1 MQNTH
6 IWGKLHLYGK
16 KVVLLVLFAT
26 ISFQAFGQRDR
37 TINLP
42 NYDERWLH
50 YGFYLGLEAF
60 QYRLNYSDLFVT
72 PEMDS
77 VISIN
82 PAVTYG
88 PVNIGFVVNFKLAEF
103 LNLRL
108 VPKFGINERKV
119 EYTYA
124 SGNTETQIIEA
135 VTMDFP
141 LLLKYKSVRRG
152 NYRMYFVGG
161 INPSVRVGGKKD
173 VNKEEDR
180 LNIKDSDLSIE
191 FGFGLDVYYPF
202 FKFSPEIRF
211 SRGIINNLSS
221 ETNFYSKGIDR
232 LTSNSISLF
241 LYFEGGR

>member
-1 MQNTH
+1 MQDTH
-6 IWGKLHLYGK
+6 IWDKFGVFGK
-16 KVVLLVLFAT
+16 KVALLLLLL
-26 ISFQAFGQRDR
+26 ICSLQAFSQRDR
-37 TINLP
+37 SINLP
-42 NYDERWLH
+42 NYDEKWLH
-50 YGFYLGLEAF
+50 YGFYLGIESF
-60 QYRLNYSDLFVT
+60 QYRLKYSELFVT

-82 PAVTYG
+82 PDVTYG
-88 PVNIGFVVNFKLAEF
+88 PVNIGFVVNLRLAQF

-108 VPKFGINERKV
+108 VPKFGINERKIV
-119 EYTYA
+119 YTYS
-124 SGNTETQIIEA
+124 SGNQETQIIET
-135 VTMDFP
+135 VTMSFP

-152 NYRMYFVGG
+152 NYRMYLVGG

-173 VNKEEDR
+173 LSKEDDR
-180 LNIKDSDLSIE
+180 LSIKDSDLAIE

-211 SRGIINNLSS
+211 SRGIVNNLAS

-232 LTSNSISLF
+232 LTTNSISLY

>member
-1 MQNTH
+1 MQNIN
-6 IWGKLHLYGK
+6 IWDKFNLFGKQI
-16 KVVLLVLFAT
+16 VLLCLLLAL
-26 ISFQAFGQRDR
+26 SNQAFSQRDR
-37 TINLP
+37 SINLP
-42 NYDERWLH
+42 NYDEKWLH
-50 YGFYLGLEAF
+50 YGFYLGLESF
-60 QYRLNYSDLFVT
+60 QYRLQYSDLFIT

-82 PAVTYG
+82 PATTVG
-88 PVNIGFVVNFKLAEF
+88 PVNIGFVVNFRLAQF

-124 SGNTETQIIEA
+124 SGNKETQIIEA

-152 NYRMYFVGG
+152 NYRMYLVGG

-173 VNKEEDR
+173 LNKEEDK
-180 LNIKDSDLSIE
+180 LNIKDSNIAIE
-191 FGFGLDVYYPF
+191 FGFGLDIYYPF

-211 SRGIINNLSS
+211 SRGLVNNLDT

-232 LTSNSISLF
+232 LTTNSISLF

>member
-1 MQNTH
+1 MQDSH
-6 IWGKLHLYGK
+6 IWSKLHLYGK
-16 KVVLLVLFAT
+16 KIVLVLVFLVL
-26 ISFQAFGQRDR
+26 SFQAFSQRDQG
-37 TINLP
+37 INLP
-42 NYDERWLH
+42 NYDSRWLH
-50 YGFYLGLEAF
+50 YGFYLGIETF
-60 QYRLNYSDLFVT
+60 QYRLKYSDLFIM

-88 PVNIGFVVNFKLAEF
+88 PVNIGFVVNFRLAEF

-108 VPKFGINERKV
+108 VPKFGINERKI
-119 EYTYA
+119 EYTY
-124 SGNTETQIIEA
+124 NNRTETQIIEA

-141 LLLKYKSVRRG
+141 VLLKYKSVRRG
-152 NYRMYFVGG
+152 NYRMYLVGG
-161 INPSVRVGGKKD
+161 ISPSVRVGGKKD
-173 VNKEEDR
+173 TNKEEDKLSIR
-180 LNIKDSDLSIE
+180 DSDLSIE

-211 SRGIINNLSS
+211 SRGIVNNLSS
-221 ETNFYSKGIDR
+221 ETNFYNKGIDR

>member
-1 MQNTH
+1 M
-6 IWGKLHLYGK
+6 
-16 KVVLLVLFAT
+16 LVAL
-26 ISFQAFGQRDR
+26 SNQAFSQRDR
-37 TINLP
+37 SLNLP
-42 NYDERWLH
+42 NYDEKWLH
-50 YGFYLGLEAF
+50 YGFYLGLESF
-60 QYRLNYSDLFVT
+60 QYRLRYSDLFVT

-82 PAVTYG
+82 PANTFG
-88 PVNIGFVVNFKLAEF
+88 PVNIGFVVNFRLAQF

-108 VPKFGINERKV
+108 LPKFGINERKV
-119 EYTYA
+119 EYTYS
-124 SGNTETQIIEA
+124 SGNKETQIIEA

-152 NYRMYFVGG
+152 NYRMYLVGG

-173 VNKEEDR
+173 LDKEEDK
-180 LNIKDSDLSIE
+180 LNIKDTNIAIE

-211 SRGIINNLSS
+211 SRGIVNNVAS
-221 ETNFYSKGIDR
+221 ETNFYNKGIDR
-232 LTSNSISLF
+232 LTTNSISLF

>member
-1 MQNTH
+1 M
-6 IWGKLHLYGK
+6 
-16 KVVLLVLFAT
+16 VFFVL
-26 ISFQAFGQRDR
+26 SFQAFSQRDR
-37 TINLP
+37 GINLP
-42 NYDERWLH
+42 NYDDRWLH
-50 YGFYLGLEAF
+50 YGFYLGIEAF
-60 QYRLNYSDLFVT
+60 QYRLKYSDLFVM

-88 PVNIGFVVNFKLAEF
+88 PVNIGFVVNLRLAEF

-108 VPKFGINERKV
+108 LPKFGINERKV
-119 EYTYA
+119 EYSFQ
-124 SGNTETQIIEA
+124 SGNKQIQVIEA
-135 VTMDFP
+135 VNMSFP

-152 NYRMYFVGG
+152 NYRMYLVGG
-161 INPSVRVGGKKD
+161 INPSIRVGGKKD

-180 LNIKDSDLSIE
+180 LNIKDSDLSLE

-211 SRGIINNLSS
+211 SRGIVNNLSS
-221 ETNFYSKGIDR
+221 ETNFYNKGINR
-232 LTSNSISLF
+232 LTTNSVSLF

>member
-1 MQNTH
+1 MQKTH
-6 IWGKLHLYGK
+6 IWDKFSIPGK
-16 KVVLLVLFAT
+16 KVAMILLLLA
-26 ISFQAFGQRDR
+26 ISLQAYSQRDR
-37 TINLP
+37 SINLP

-50 YGFYLGLEAF
+50 YGFYLGVESF
-60 QYRLNYSDLFVT
+60 QYRLRYSDLFVS

-77 VISIN
+77 VITIN

-88 PVNIGFVVNFKLAEF
+88 PVNIGFVVNFRLAQF

-108 VPKFGINERKV
+108 LPKFGINERKI

-124 SGNTETQIIEA
+124 SGNRETQIIEA
-135 VTMDFP
+135 VTMNFP

-152 NYRMYFVGG
+152 NYRMYLVGG

-173 VNKEEDR
+173 TNKEEDK
-180 LNIKDSDLSIE
+180 LNIKDSDMSIE

-211 SRGIINNLSS
+211 SRGIINNLASD
-221 ETNFYSKGIDR
+221 TNFYSKGIDR
-232 LTSNSISLF
+232 LTTNSISLF

>member
-1 MQNTH
+1 M
-6 IWGKLHLYGK
+6 I
-16 KVVLLVLFAT
+16 LLLLT
-26 ISFQAFGQRDR
+26 ISLQAYSQRDR
-37 TINLP
+37 GINLP
-42 NYDERWLH
+42 NYDEKWLH
-50 YGFYLGLEAF
+50 YGFYLGVESF
-60 QYRLNYSDLFVT
+60 QYRLRYSDLFVS

-82 PAVTYG
+82 PATTYG
-88 PVNIGFVVNFKLAEF
+88 PVNIGFVVNFRLAQF

-108 VPKFGINERKV
+108 LPRFSINERKV

-124 SGNTETQIIEA
+124 SGNQETQIIEA
-135 VTMDFP
+135 VTMNFP

-152 NYRMYFVGG
+152 NYRMYLVGG
-161 INPSVRVGGKKD
+161 INPSIRVGGKKD
-173 VNKEEDR
+173 TNKEEDK

-211 SRGIINNLSS
+211 SRGIVNNLGSD
-221 ETNFYSKGIDR
+221 TNFYSKGIDR
-232 LTSNSISLF
+232 LTTNSISLF

>member
-1 MQNTH
+1 MQNIN
-6 IWGKLHLYGK
+6 IWDKFNLFGK
-16 KVVLLVLFAT
+16 KIVLLCLLLAF
-26 ISFQAFGQRDR
+26 SNQAFSQRDR
-37 TINLP
+37 SINLP
-42 NYDERWLH
+42 NYDEKWLH
-50 YGFYLGLEAF
+50 YGFYLGLESF
-60 QYRLNYSDLFVT
+60 QYRLQYSDLFVT

-82 PAVTYG
+82 PANTIG
-88 PVNIGFVVNFKLAEF
+88 PVNIGFVVNFRLAQF

-124 SGNTETQIIEA
+124 SGNKETQIIEA

-152 NYRMYFVGG
+152 NYRMYLVGG

-173 VNKEEDR
+173 LNKEEDK
-180 LNIKDSDLSIE
+180 LNIKDSNIAIE

-211 SRGIINNLSS
+211 SRGLTNNLDT
-221 ETNFYSKGIDR
+221 ETNFYSKGINR
-232 LTSNSISLF
+232 LTTNSISLF

>member
-1 MQNTH
+1 MQKAH
-6 IWGKLHLYGK
+6 IWDKLGIPGK
-16 KVVLLVLFAT
+16 KVALIILLLVV
-26 ISFQAFGQRDR
+26 SMQAFSQRNR
-37 TINLP
+37 NINLP

-50 YGFYLGLEAF
+50 YGFYLGIESF
-60 QYRLNYSDLFVT
+60 QYRLNYSDLFIS

-88 PVNIGFVVNFKLAEF
+88 PVNIGFVVNFRLAQF

-108 VPKFGINERKV
+108 LPKFGINERKI
-119 EYTYA
+119 EYNYA
-124 SGNTETQIIEA
+124 SGNQETQIIEA
-135 VTMDFP
+135 VNMNFP

-152 NYRMYFVGG
+152 NYRMYLVGG

-173 VNKEEDR
+173 ISKEEEK
-180 LNIKDSDLSIE
+180 LKIMDSDLAVE

-211 SRGIINNLSS
+211 SRGIVNNLAS

-232 LTSNSISLF
+232 LTSNSVSLF

>member
-1 MQNTH
+1 MVGT
-6 IWGKLHLYGK
+6 
-16 KVVLLVLFAT
+16 
-26 ISFQAFGQRDR
+26 QAFGQRDR
-37 TINLP
+37 SINLP
-42 NYDERWLH
+42 NYDNKWLH
-50 YGFYLGLEAF
+50 YGFYLGIESF
-60 QYRLNYSDLFVT
+60 QYRLKYSDLFVS
-72 PEMDS
+72 PEMDT

-88 PVNIGFVVNFKLAEF
+88 PVNIGFVVNFRLAEF

-108 VPKFGINERKV
+108 VPKFGINERKI
-119 EYTYA
+119 EYTYG
-124 SGNTETQIIEA
+124 SGNRETQIIEA
-135 VTMDFP
+135 VTMSFP

-152 NYRMYFVGG
+152 NYRMYLIGG

-173 VNKEEDR
+173 LNKEGDK
-180 LNIKDSDLSIE
+180 LIIKDSDIAIE

-211 SRGIINNLSS
+211 SRGIVNNLGS
-221 ETNFYSKGIDR
+221 ESNFYNKGIDR

>member
-1 MQNTH
+1 MQNTN
-6 IWGKLHLYGK
+6 IWGKFSIPGK
-16 KVVLLVLFAT
+16 KIALALLMLGL
-26 ISFQAFGQRDR
+26 SFQAFSQRDR
-37 TINLP
+37 SINLP
-42 NYDERWLH
+42 NYDNKWLH
-50 YGFYLGLEAF
+50 YGFYLGIESF
-60 QYRLNYSDLFVT
+60 QYRLKYSELFVM

-88 PVNIGFVVNFKLAEF
+88 PVNIGFVINLRLAEF

-119 EYTYA
+119 EYNYA
-124 SGNTETQIIEA
+124 SGFQETQIIEA

-152 NYRMYFVGG
+152 NYRMYLIGG

-173 VNKEEDR
+173 LDKEENR
-180 LNIKDSDLSIE
+180 LVIKDSDLSVE
-191 FGFGLDVYYPF
+191 FGFGLDIYYPF

-211 SRGIINNLSS
+211 SRGIVNNLASNS
-221 ETNFYSKGIDR
+221 NFYNKGIDR

>member
-1 MQNTH
+1 
-6 IWGKLHLYGK
+6 
-16 KVVLLVLFAT
+16 
-26 ISFQAFGQRDR
+26 
-37 TINLP
+37 
-42 NYDERWLH
+42 
-50 YGFYLGLEAF
+50 
-60 QYRLNYSDLFVT
+60 
-72 PEMDS
+72 MDS
-77 VISIN
+77 IISIN

-88 PVNIGFVVNFKLAEF
+88 PVNIGFVVNLRLAEF

-119 EYTYA
+119 EYTYG
-124 SGNTETQIIEA
+124 SGNKETQIIEA

-152 NYRMYFVGG
+152 NYRMYLIGG

-180 LNIKDSDLSIE
+180 LNRE

-211 SRGIINNLSS
+211 SRGIVNNLSS
-221 ETNFYSKGIDR
+221 ETNFYSKGIER
-232 LTSNSISLF
+232 LTTNSISLF
-241 LYFEGGR
+241 IYFEGGR